1 MTNKLVFT
9 LVLSL
14 VLELGASMSIAQ
26 EQEKMTMEEYE
37 AQLAEWQQRLEAA
50 DKGKADCGTANEAL
64 TSEIDAVQAENDKVW
79 AAILEEIGTDQAGVD
94 G

>member
-14 VLELGASMSIAQ
+14 VLVLGASFSIA
-26 EQEKMTMEEYE
+26 QEKMTMEDYE
-37 AQLAEWQQRLEAA
+37 AQLAEWQQRLDAA

-64 TSEIDAVQAENDKVW
+64 TSAN
-79 AAILEEIGTDQAGVD
+79 
-94 G
+94 